1 MKKRE
6 VGIFMK
12 KLVVLIVL
20 LILVGCS
27 SGISPVDESIDEVD
41 SPKYPGSVIVN
52 EVTYPME
59 PGGYRWERKTLS
71 GTEVVMTD
79 AASPNQIAE
88 SMEPIQVKKGETVSF
103 QFEKEEANLTV
114 YLWSET
120 ERLNEVELTDNTF
133 HIPDETGYYIY
144 EVVAQWKNGEVSYT
158 FTCEVKD

>member
-1 MKKRE
+1 
-6 VGIFMK
+6 MK
-12 KLVVLIVL
+12 KLVVLIAFL
-20 LILVGCS
+20 FLVGCS
-27 SGISPVDESIDEVD
+27 SGSSPFDESIDEVD
-41 SPKYPGSVIVN
+41 SSGGSVIVN
-52 EVTYPME
+52 EKAYHME

-103 QFEKEEANLTV
+103 QFEKEKANLTV

-120 ERLNEVELTDNTF
+120 ERLNEVELEDNTF

-144 EVVAQWKNGEVSYT
+144 EVVAQWRNGEVSYT